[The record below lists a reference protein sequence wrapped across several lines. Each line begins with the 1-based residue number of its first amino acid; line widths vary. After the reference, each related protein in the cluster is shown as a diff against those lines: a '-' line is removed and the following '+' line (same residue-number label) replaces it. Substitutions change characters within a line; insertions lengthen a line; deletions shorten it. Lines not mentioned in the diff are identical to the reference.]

1 MRASGIL
8 LHISSLP
15 SPHGIGTMGAAAKD
29 FVDFLVKAGQ
39 AYWQILPV
47 CPTSYGDSPY
57 QSFSTF
63 AGNPYFID
71 LDLLAKAGLLQP
83 EEYESIDWESTPGCV
98 NYGALYQKRYAV
110 LHKAC
115 ARLLAAP
122 PADYADFLAK
132 NAFWLPD
139 YALFMALKDAHNGVC
154 WQQWEEPLR
163 RREPE
168 TLAAARAKYA
178 ADIDFWQA
186 VQYLFYTQWYDLK
199 AYANAQGIEIIGD
212 LPIYVAED
220 SVDVWSCPQEFQLD
234 ENLLPTE
241 VAGCPPDG
249 FSATGQ
255 LWGNPLFD
263 WDAMAANGYAWWVRR
278 IRHLCGIYDV
288 LRIDH
293 FRGFAGYYAIP
304 YGDKTAENGRWRT
317 GPGYAL
323 FAAVKK
329 ELGSPRI
336 IAEDLGFLTDDVR
349 ALLKECAY
357 PGMKVLEFAFD
368 SRDGGDYRPHSY
380 PTNCIAYTGTHDNEP
395 VDGWFGTALPDDIER
410 AIQYLNL
417 TKEEGMNWGMMRG
430 IWSSVAD
437 LAVVQAQDVLGLGH
451 EARMNTPATLG
462 GNWCWRAL
470 PGAFTPEL
478 AQKLHDAMELYGRLP
493 EEPAAEPDETE
504 KPEDAEKRRNP
515 KPDLSLSNAPH
526 RSSFRCGGFFC
537 KFLGCCL
544 GNRRPRC
551 GLVY

>member
-186 VQYLFYTQWYDLK
+186 VQYLFYTQWHDLK

-234 ENLLPTE
+234 ENLVPTE

-323 FAAVKK
+323 FATVKK

-368 SRDGGDYRPHSY
+368 SRDTGSASDYLPHNY
-380 PTNCIAYTGTHDNEP
+380 PVNSVAYTGTHDNETL
-395 VDGWFGTALPDDIER
+395 VSWYQTVTDAER
-410 AIQYLNL
+410 AMVRDYLYDYATPEEQLYQSMIALILRSAAATCIIPMQDWLGLDNSARINKPSTVGQNWRWRLKKTQL
-417 TKEEGMNWGMMRG
+417 TKKLQKEICQLTARYGRMNW
-430 IWSSVAD
+430 A
-437 LAVVQAQDVLGLGH
+437 
-451 EARMNTPATLG
+451 
-462 GNWCWRAL
+462 
-470 PGAFTPEL
+470 
-478 AQKLHDAMELYGRLP
+478 
-493 EEPAAEPDETE
+493 
-504 KPEDAEKRRNP
+504 
-515 KPDLSLSNAPH
+515 
-526 RSSFRCGGFFC
+526 
-537 KFLGCCL
+537 
-544 GNRRPRC
+544 
-551 GLVY
+551 

>member
-186 VQYLFYTQWYDLK
+186 VQYLFYTQWHDLK

-234 ENLLPTE
+234 ENLVPTE

-323 FAAVKK
+323 FATVKK

-368 SRDGGDYRPHSY
+368 SRDTGSASDYLPHNY
-380 PTNCIAYTGTHDNEP
+380 PVNSVAYTGTHDNETL
-395 VDGWFGTALPDDIER
+395 VSWYQTVTDAER
-410 AIQYLNL
+410 AMVRDYLYDYATPEEQLYQSMIALILRSAAATCIIPMQDWLGLDNSARINKPSTVGQNWRWRLKKTQL
-417 TKEEGMNWGMMRG
+417 TKKLQKEICQLTTRYGRMNW
-430 IWSSVAD
+430 A
-437 LAVVQAQDVLGLGH
+437 
-451 EARMNTPATLG
+451 
-462 GNWCWRAL
+462 
-470 PGAFTPEL
+470 
-478 AQKLHDAMELYGRLP
+478 
-493 EEPAAEPDETE
+493 
-504 KPEDAEKRRNP
+504 
-515 KPDLSLSNAPH
+515 
-526 RSSFRCGGFFC
+526 
-537 KFLGCCL
+537 
-544 GNRRPRC
+544 
-551 GLVY
+551 